1 MLARMTVEPRFT
13 DWNER
18 WGAPF
23 GREGRSVDPGAFG
36 GEITPDAC
44 REISRLGMFS
54 AQPNNSTRL
63 FEYPWAYFNADLQP
77 SMKVLEIG
85 GGLSG
90 FQFVL
95 SREGHLVDN
104 VDPGMEVFGF
114 QISQAS
120 VDALNAIFG
129 TNVTI
134 MACEIEKARLP
145 AATYDRAFSVSVL
158 EHLSSDTIVAVL
170 DKVHDALKPGGLF
183 VLTVDLFLDL
193 APFTKKT
200 SNTWGRNVPITSLVN
215 PSQFEIVHG
224 LKEELYGFDEFD
236 ARAILAHAHDFF
248 IGRNYPTLIQ
258 TIVVR
263 RT

>member
-1 MLARMTVEPRFT
+1 MDPRFT
-13 DWNER
+13 DWNGR

-23 GREGRSVDPGAFG
+23 GREGRSVDPAAFG
-36 GEITPDAC
+36 GLITPEAC

-77 SMKVLEIG
+77 SMRVLEIG

-95 SREGHLVDN
+95 SKEGHLVDN

-114 QISQAS
+114 KISQAS

-129 TNVTI
+129 TDVTI
-134 MACEIEKARLP
+134 LACEIEKALLP
-145 AATYDRAFSVSVL
+145 PGAYDRAFSVSVL
-158 EHLSSDTIVAVL
+158 EHLTPETIAVVL
-170 DKVHDALKPGGLF
+170 DKVYAALKPGGLF

-200 SNTWGRNVPITSLVN
+200 ANKWGRNVPITTLLN
-215 PSQFEIVHG
+215 PEQFEIVHG
-224 LKEELYGFDEFD
+224 LREELYGFDEFD
-236 ARAILAHAHDFF
+236 ASTILRHAHDFF

-258 TIVVR
+258 TLVLKR
-263 RT
+263 R

>member
-1 MLARMTVEPRFT
+1 MLARMMMDPRFT
-13 DWNER
+13 DWNGR

-23 GREGRSVDPGAFG
+23 GLEGRSIDPTAFG
-36 GEITPDAC
+36 GLITADAC
-44 REISRLGMFS
+44 SEISRLGMFS
-54 AQPNNSTRL
+54 AQPNNSTRQ

-95 SREGHLVDN
+95 SHEGHEVVN

-134 MACEIEKARLP
+134 RSCEIEKAQLQP
-145 AATYDRAFSVSVL
+145 GAYDRACSVSVL
-158 EHLSSDTIVAVL
+158 EHLSPETIAVVL
-170 DKVHDALKPGGLF
+170 DKVHAALKPGGLF

-200 SNTWGRNVPITSLVN
+200 ANTWGRNVPITTLLD
-215 PSQFEIVHG
+215 PSQFEILHG
-224 LKEELYGFDEFD
+224 VKDELYGFDEFD
-236 ARAILAHAHDFF
+236 APAILAHAHDYF
-248 IGRNYPTLIQ
+248 IGRNYPTIIQ
-258 TIVVR
+258 TLVLKR
-263 RT
+263 R